1 MSPGFRSRRLWM
13 TARMS
18 DVGRLDLVDDPVGIE
33 RHLAHGLIVQL
44 RYYAADARQRI
55 ERHTLLHQLLRDL
68 LGVMLRVLGDV
79 IVDMT

>member
-1 MSPGFRSRRLWM
+1 MLYRFPPGKTVGTGRNRATPRARSSRS
-13 TARMS
+13 T
-18 DVGRLDLVDDPVGIE
+18 
-33 RHLAHGLIVQL
+33 